1 MSVFPVF
8 IAGRQVAPVS
18 PRAQYL
24 QNAIGKLTIIRSRS
38 TLATGFNRQCSSHLF
53 PLSLLQ
59 VISLRQEH
67 LACTHSISEA
77 NEKFS
82 VESP

>member
-1 MSVFPVF
+1 
-8 IAGRQVAPVS
+8 
-18 PRAQYL
+18 
-24 QNAIGKLTIIRSRS
+24 
-38 TLATGFNRQCSSHLF
+38 
-53 PLSLLQ
+53 LSLLQ